1 MDPELKEIS
10 TKMKRRLVGIS
21 ASFLLAISVV
31 AGCSSSYQPLT
42 ENQISASLENFELP
56 SALVKLT
63 NRSDAEFR
71 AAYSQIEGYTPRFPS
86 VSSTCQAVGEFPR
99 VAEYA
104 QGGSSWKQY
113 MPAELRGF
121 DAIGGAHYGL
131 SNAAGSDDFATVG
144 LDVAV
149 LAFTSSEQAE
159 DLASLVRDNLEACF
173 DFPKTSMPVTGLDLN
188 VLSFASTLIKSD
200 LELDGGGFRFEVED
214 DTHLELSKI
223 AGILDDSIL
232 TDNKIIEVR
241 QYGPNLVVLVAT
253 SSSKADAAFGVS
265 AFTIGEQFPEIQEG
279 LGHLLRDA
287 SNG

>member
-1 MDPELKEIS
+1 
-10 TKMKRRLVGIS
+10 MKRSLVGVS
-21 ASFLLAISVV
+21 ASFLMTISLVT
-31 AGCSSSYQPLT
+31 GCSPSYQPLT
-42 ENQISASLENFELP
+42 ESQISAALQDFEVP

-71 AAYSQIEGYTPRFPS
+71 EAYSQIEGYTPRFPS

-99 VAEYA
+99 VAQYA

-113 MPAELRGF
+113 MPSELRGF

-131 SNAAGSDDFATVG
+131 SNAAGADDFATVG

-149 LAFTSSEQAE
+149 LAFASTEEAE
-159 DLASLVRDNLEACF
+159 DLTSLVRDNLEACF
-173 DFPKTSMPVTGLDLN
+173 DFPKTSMPVKGLDLN
-188 VLSFASTLIKSD
+188 VLSFASTMIKSD
-200 LELDGGGFRFEVED
+200 LELDGGGFSFEVEE

-223 AGILDDSIL
+223 AGILDDSIV

-265 AFTIGEQFPEIQEG
+265 AFTIAEQFPEIQEEVG
-279 LGHLLRDA
+279 LILRDA

>member
-1 MDPELKEIS
+1 
-10 TKMKRRLVGIS
+10 MKRRLVGIS
-21 ASFLLAISVV
+21 APIVLTMFLA
-31 AGCSSSYQPLT
+31 AGCSPSYQPLS
-42 ENQISASLENFELP
+42 ESQISAALEEFELP
-56 SALVKLT
+56 SALVKLSD
-63 NRSDAEFR
+63 RSDAEFQE
-71 AAYSQIEGYTPRFPS
+71 AYSLIEGYTPRFPS
-86 VSSTCQAVGEFPR
+86 VSSTCQAIGEFPR
-99 VAEYA
+99 VAQYA

-131 SNAAGSDDFATVG
+131 SNAAGAEDFATVG

-149 LAFTSSEQAE
+149 LAFASSEQAK

-173 DFPKTSMPVTGLDLN
+173 DFPKTSMPVTGVELD
-188 VLSFASTLIKSD
+188 VLSFASTLIQSD
-200 LELDGGGFRFEVED
+200 LELDGGGFSFEVEE

-223 AGILDDSIL
+223 AGILDDSIV

-265 AFTIGEQFPEIQEG
+265 AFTIGEQFSQIQED
-279 LGHLLRDA
+279 LGPLLRDA

>member
-1 MDPELKEIS
+1 MQRADRKQPR
-10 TKMKRRLVGIS
+10 KMKPRMASITASLFLTVSLVT
-21 ASFLLAISVV
+21 
-31 AGCSSSYQPLT
+31 GCSPSYQPLT
-42 ENQISASLENFELP
+42 ESQISASLKNFELP

-71 AAYSQIEGYTPRFPS
+71 AAYSQIEGHTPRFPS

-99 VAEYA
+99 VAQYA

-113 MPAELRGF
+113 IAVELRGF
-121 DAIGGAHYGL
+121 DAIGGVHYGL
-131 SNAAGSDDFATVG
+131 SSAAGSDDFATVG

-149 LAFTSSEQAE
+149 LAFASSEQAE
-159 DLASLVRDNLEACF
+159 ELASLVRDNLEACF

-188 VLSFASTLIKSD
+188 VLSFASTLIQSD
-200 LELDGGGFRFEVED
+200 LELDGGGFRFEVEE

-253 SSSKADAAFGVS
+253 SSSKADAAFGVT

-279 LGHLLRDA
+279 LGPLLRDA